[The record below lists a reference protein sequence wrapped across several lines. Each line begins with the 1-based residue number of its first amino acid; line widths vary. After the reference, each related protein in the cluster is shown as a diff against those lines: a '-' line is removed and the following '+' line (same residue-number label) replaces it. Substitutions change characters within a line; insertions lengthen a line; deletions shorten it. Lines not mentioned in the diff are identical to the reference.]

1 LTYKSKRQ
9 RRNNSETVR
18 EIRAVSVL
26 VFFFILTKYL
36 FPQTPSP
43 LTAASFLSPPPAW
56 PSCTAQCCLPH
67 VGRSS
72 RPHCQHGL
80 RGRGGNERV
89 IEVILPRDSHFPLL
103 NQSCFP
109 AEGWGRC
116 CAMLGVGG
124 VGGHFA
130 AFGSGMVFRK

>member
-1 LTYKSKRQ
+1 MTYKSKRQ

-18 EIRAVSVL
+18 EIRAVSGFG
-26 VFFFILTKYL
+26 FFFYFDKISFSSNSIPSNSSILPLPTACMAL
-36 FPQTPSP
+36 LHRAVLPSP
-43 LTAASFLSPPPAW
+43 RGEKLPAPLPARAA
-56 PSCTAQCCLPH
+56 
-67 VGRSS
+67 
-72 RPHCQHGL
+72 RP
-80 RGRGGNERV
+80 GGNERV